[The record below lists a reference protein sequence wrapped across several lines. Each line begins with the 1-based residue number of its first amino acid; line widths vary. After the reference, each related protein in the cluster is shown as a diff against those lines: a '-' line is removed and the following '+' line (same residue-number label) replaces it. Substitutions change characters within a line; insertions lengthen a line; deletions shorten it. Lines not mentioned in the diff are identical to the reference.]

1 MLCGPLLQNLAK
13 VRQIELEKA
22 AGSWNSLSA
31 QEKQDKEE
39 ELIEA
44 SHVAKITNVLARKT
58 IHTLTFLTESTP
70 EPFITG
76 TMVDKMASTLNYY
89 LAQLVGPKQ
98 KELKVLNIPIS
109 PLFHAKLIYI
119 NICVCKSCIIAV
131 KYYIGIRL
139 HMHSFLY
146 VLLSRFQILRS
157 TVLGLIS

>member
-1 MLCGPLLQNLAK
+1 MATIIKYTQSFIHNLYTLITSDVPSQNLAK

-22 AGSWNSLSA
+22 AGSWNNLSA

-39 ELIEA
+39 ELMEA
-44 SHVAKITNVLARKT
+44 SHVAKITNILARKT

-98 KELKVLNIPIS
+98 KELKVKFSQLIVIVDYCAVLIFATIIS
-109 PLFHAKLIYI
+109 M
-119 NICVCKSCIIAV
+119 SD
-131 KYYIGIRL
+131 
-139 HMHSFLY
+139 LY
-146 VLLSRFQILRS
+146 VLH
-157 TVLGLIS
+157 V